1 MIDFTCGN
9 CHFETFFVMRILL
22 HITRLPSVEEQEEE
36 SSSET
41 SDGDALPLPDS
52 DEAGGSP
59 RKNVARKNAEAWAH
73 LSSSKELGC
82 SMAFFECHFGG
93 K

>member
-1 MIDFTCGN
+1 M
-9 CHFETFFVMRILL
+9 
-22 HITRLPSVEEQEEE
+22 EEQEEE

-59 RKNVARKNAEAWAH
+59 RKNVARKNAEVWAH

-82 SMAFFECHFGG
+82 SIAFFECHFGG
-93 K
+93 KWRDEETPGSIKSRGFE

>member
-1 MIDFTCGN
+1 MIDFAFGN
-9 CHFETFFVMRILL
+9 GHFETFFVMRILF

-59 RKNVARKNAEAWAH
+59 RKNVARKNAEVWAPH
-73 LSSSKELGC
+73 LFKELGC
-82 SMAFFECHFGG
+82 SMVFCSCHFGG